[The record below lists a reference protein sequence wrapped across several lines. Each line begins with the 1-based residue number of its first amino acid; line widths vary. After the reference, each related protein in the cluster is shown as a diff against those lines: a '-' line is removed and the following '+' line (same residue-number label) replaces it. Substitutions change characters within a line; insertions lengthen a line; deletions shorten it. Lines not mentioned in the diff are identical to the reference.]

1 MMDESVDKN
10 GKMGGLWFCSVNLYT
25 NILIIVSL
33 ELMIQTK
40 YHTWINFVIILVIT
54 FVAYIIF
61 LVIVHNLSMF
71 NSVGTINIAFK
82 SGRMWLNMIFV
93 GGTCG
98 IIDFFLL
105 CVEFIFSPTL
115 ATKLEQLINQGV
127 NLDVSNVEIMPKI
140 IREKLTNYSE
150 FKDMNQ
156 FEKIDNGKNRINI
169 ERNNSNSNAKE
180 IKLNLSNEKKETN
193 SNKNEQIIKEKNASF
208 SKRNKHHKS
217 IPYK

>member
-1 MMDESVDKN
+1 MDESVDKN

-25 NILIIVSL
+25 NILIIVSI

-40 YHTWINFVIILVIT
+40 YHTWINFAIVLVIT
-54 FVAYIIF
+54 FIAYIIF
-61 LVIVHNLSMF
+61 LFIVHNLSMF

-115 ATKLEQLINQGV
+115 ATKLETLINQGV

-140 IREKLTNYSE
+140 IS
-150 FKDMNQ
+150 
-156 FEKIDNGKNRINI
+156 
-169 ERNNSNSNAKE
+169 
-180 IKLNLSNEKKETN
+180 
-193 SNKNEQIIKEKNASF
+193 
-208 SKRNKHHKS
+208 
-217 IPYK
+217 